1 MERTAMWILE
11 DAVNNVTNK
20 VVVPAD
26 GTITISKPDS
36 ASVNAYVNDSPIST
50 QQVNVKTGDSVYFK
64 LANWKK
70 AQTPIGFTYN
80 DMNDI
85 IMLPGRAEEAK
96 VETVAVSNKTN
107 EGNYMAEILNPSG
120 MMMSGGG
127 DGLGFGSGGGLIGG
141 LILGSLLRQG
151 NGGLFGGGADGGAAG
166 AALRS
171 PPEQVAANMSLMAAI
186 GAVDKSVAISTATM
200 EASQATQTLG
210 ITTQLNN
217 VASSLA
223 SRVDNVKDVVNQN
236 AVALMQGQAAINQNI
251 MENRYELSKD
261 ISADGEKTR
270 ALITQQYEINLQRQ
284 LADANAQII
293 ELRGNNQLQGAA
305 AGITLTNTNNINQ
318 MQQQSQQQA
327 QYAQLAHLIYGLGQ
341 NITNGAINV
350 GSGTQTANPT
360 NTNTSIR

>member
-1 MERTAMWILE
+1 MDDTTTG
-11 DAVNNVTNK
+11 V
-20 VVVPAD
+20 
-26 GTITISKPDS
+26 
-36 ASVNAYVNDSPIST
+36 PIST
-50 QQVNVKTGDSVYFK
+50 
-64 LANWKK
+64 A
-70 AQTPIGFTYN
+70 A
-80 DMNDI
+80 
-85 IMLPGRAEEAK
+85 AEEAMDALK
-96 VETVAVSNKTN
+96 KQAKFAEDYYSKLATQVKETLKETK
-107 EGNYMAEILNPSG
+107 MADIMTPTIP
-120 MMMSGGG
+120 MMMGGGG
-127 DGLGFGSGGGLIGG
+127 DGLFGGGAGGGGLIGG
-141 LILGSLLRQG
+141 LILGSLLR
-151 NGGLFGGGADGGAAG
+151 NGGNLLGGEGGAAG

-171 PPEQVAANMSLMAAI
+171 PPEQVASNMALMAAI
-186 GAVDKSVAISTATM
+186 GAVDKSVAVSTAAF
-200 EASQATQTLG
+200 EASQATQSLG
-210 ITTQLNN
+210 ITSQLSS
-217 VASSLA
+217 VASSLT
-223 SRVDNVKDVVNQN
+223 NNIGQLKDVVNQN

-270 ALITQQYEINLQRQ
+270 ALIVQQYEINLQRQ

-293 ELRGNNQLQGAA
+293 ELRGNNNLQGAA

>member
-1 MERTAMWILE
+1 MEILYNM
-11 DAVNNVTNK
+11 DDTTTGV
-20 VVVPAD
+20 
-26 GTITISKPDS
+26 
-36 ASVNAYVNDSPIST
+36 PIST
-50 QQVNVKTGDSVYFK
+50 
-64 LANWKK
+64 A
-70 AQTPIGFTYN
+70 A
-80 DMNDI
+80 
-85 IMLPGRAEEAK
+85 AEEAMDALK
-96 VETVAVSNKTN
+96 KQASFAEEYYRKLATQVKENLKENK
-107 EGNYMAEILNPSG
+107 MAEILNPSG

-127 DGLGFGSGGGLIGG
+127 GDLFGGGGLIGG
-141 LILGSLLRQG
+141 LILGSLLRNNG
-151 NGGLFGGGADGGAAG
+151 NLLGGDGAGAG

-171 PPEQVAANMSLMAAI
+171 PPEQVSSNMALMAAI
-186 GAVDKSVAISTATM
+186 GAVDKSVAVSTAAF
-200 EASQATQTLG
+200 EASQATQSLG
-210 ITTQLNN
+210 ITSQLSS
-217 VASSLA
+217 VASSLTNNIA
-223 SRVDNVKDVVNQN
+223 QLKDVVNQN

-270 ALITQQYEINLQRQ
+270 ALIVQQYEINLQRQ

-293 ELRGNNQLQGAA
+293 ELRGNNNLQGAA

>member
-1 MERTAMWILE
+1 MDDT
-11 DAVNNVTNK
+11 TTS
-20 VVVPAD
+20 VPV
-26 GTITISKPDS
+26 SS
-36 ASVNAYVNDSPIST
+36 AA
-50 QQVNVKTGDSVYFK
+50 
-64 LANWKK
+64 
-70 AQTPIGFTYN
+70 
-80 DMNDI
+80 
-85 IMLPGRAEEAK
+85 AEEAMDALK
-96 VETVAVSNKTN
+96 KQASFAEDYYRKLASQTKEKLKEIN
-107 EGNYMAEILNPSG
+107 MAEVMTPG
-120 MMMSGGG
+120 MIMGMGGNGG
-127 DGLGFGSGGGLIGG
+127 DGLLGGGGLIGG
-141 LILGSLLRQG
+141 LILGSLLRNNG
-151 NGGLFGGGADGGAAG
+151 NLLGGDGAGAG

-171 PPEQVAANMSLMAAI
+171 PPEQVASNMALMQAI
-186 GAVDKSVAISTATM
+186 GAVDKSVAVSTAAF
-200 EASQATQTLG
+200 EASQATQSLG
-210 ITTQLNN
+210 ITTQLAS
-217 VASSLA
+217 VASSLT
-223 SRVDNVKDVVNQN
+223 NNIGQLKDVVNQN

-318 MQQQSQQQA
+318 MQQQAQQQA

-360 NTNTSIR
+360 NTNTAIR

>member
-1 MERTAMWILE
+1 MDDT
-11 DAVNNVTNK
+11 TTS
-20 VVVPAD
+20 VPV
-26 GTITISKPDS
+26 S
-36 ASVNAYVNDSPIST
+36 AA
-50 QQVNVKTGDSVYFK
+50 
-64 LANWKK
+64 A
-70 AQTPIGFTYN
+70 
-80 DMNDI
+80 
-85 IMLPGRAEEAK
+85 AEEAMDALK
-96 VETVAVSNKTN
+96 KQASFAEDYYRKLASQVKETLKENK
-107 EGNYMAEILNPSG
+107 MAEIMTPG
-120 MMMSGGG
+120 MIMGQGGGG
-127 DGLGFGSGGGLIGG
+127 DMFGGGGLIGG
-141 LILGSLLRQG
+141 LILGSLLRNNG
-151 NGGLFGGGADGGAAG
+151 NLLGGGDGAG
-166 AALRS
+166 AALGATLRN
-171 PPEQVAANMSLMAAI
+171 PPEQNQANMDLMAAI

-223 SRVDNVKDVVNQN
+223 ARVDNVKDIVNQN

-261 ISADGEKTR
+261 ISNDGEKTR
-270 ALITQQYEINLQRQ
+270 ALIIQQYEINLQRQ

-293 ELRGNNQLQGAA
+293 ELRGNNGLQSAA